1 MTENKNPKFV
11 IAGSVLTLT
20 IMIMFALIF
29 LLYIYPN
36 IEEIQNEK
44 NEVKGIVDNYENI
57 KLKGISYEDFRAQ
70 KLSGSKLKDL
80 YLQNILKEVDI
91 NFYKNNFENAGKENF
106 DTFMTN
112 KQKEINEKK
121 NNPDFINSL
130 ELNKKILPSY
140 TESYN
145 QDDSGIMTDF
155 KFITYVESILHTF
168 NLEPSDKGI
177 GIGDLNLLPKYNI
190 TSETKSGLESNIY
203 YIPYTFNITGLK
215 KDVVDFIYFLE
226 NVGSVTLLD
235 NQGIKV
241 GNDSFIN
248 KSLDGFGGNNILEN
262 PIIDIQSID
271 FPKYFNSLSTVNNDS
286 NFLEFLKKTQGNEK
300 ISVMIDVRF
309 YVKGLPEYKVKESVM
324 TLSSSYDSLLQDY
337 TNLMTKNKQSGT
349 IPSEDLVNVEKGLK
363 YLQELGDKIKELKAD
378 TGDINIVYSK
388 VIEYNKILSIIENII
403 KKYK

>member
-11 IAGSVLTLT
+11 IAWSVLTLT

-57 KLKGISYEDFRAQ
+57 KLKWISYEDFRAQ
-70 KLSGSKLKDL
+70 KLSWSKLKDL

-91 NFYKNNFENAGKENF
+91 NFYKNNFENAWKENF

-145 QDDSGIMTDF
+145 QDDSWIMTDF

-177 GIGDLNLLPKYNI
+177 WIWDLNLLPKYNI
-190 TSETKSGLESNIY
+190 TSETKSWLESNIY
-203 YIPYTFNITGLK
+203 YIPYTFNITWLK

-226 NVGSVTLLD
+226 NVWSVTLLD
-235 NQGIKV
+235 NQWIKV

-248 KSLDGFGGNNILEN
+248 KSLDWFWWNNILEN

-286 NFLEFLKKTQGNEK
+286 NFLEFLKKTQWNEK

-309 YVKGLPEYKVKESVM
+309 YVKWLPEYKVKESVM

-337 TNLMTKNKQSGT
+337 TNLMTKNKQSWT
-349 IPSEDLVNVEKGLK
+349 IPSEDLVNVEKWLK

-378 TGDINIVYSK
+378 TWDINIVYSK